1 MVSHYT
7 YNSASPPAAA
17 GAVLAPEVPGAMA
30 EAAATALQPRMRVL
44 IADRAPLVRA
54 GIRHCLHAA
63 ADVEIVGEA
72 ADGPGA
78 VQLAVALH
86 PDLVILDLALPGSS
100 GIEVMRAVGAQVAGV
115 RMLVLAQQ
123 RLHED
128 VRAAFAAGAAGYM
141 LKDDEVEPLPGILRA
156 LQAGRVHLS
165 PQLSELVVREY
176 VAGPRR
182 STRVPSLTQRQTEI
196 VARIARGRTSRE
208 IGAELGITVRT
219 VQTHRAHIMR
229 RLQVHTEAGL
239 VHAALHLGLLEH
251 G

>member
-1 MVSHYT
+1 MVSHDVST
-7 YNSASPPAAA
+7 SASPIEAAS
-17 GAVLAPEVPGAMA
+17 LAPPLPEVMA
-30 EAAATALQPRMRVL
+30 ETRATALQPRMRVL
-44 IADRAPLVRA
+44 VADRAPLVRA
-54 GIRHCLHAA
+54 GIRQCLHAA
-63 ADVEIVGEA
+63 PDVEIVGEA
-72 ADGPGA
+72 ADGPSA
-78 VQLAVALH
+78 VQLAVALQ
-86 PDLVILDLALPGSS
+86 PDLVILDLALPGTS
-100 GIEVMRAVGAQVAGV
+100 GVEVMRAVGAEVAGV

-123 RLHED
+123 RLQED

-141 LKDDEVEPLPGILRA
+141 LKDDDVEHLPGILRA

-176 VAGPRR
+176 VTGQRR
-182 STRVPSLTQRQTEI
+182 AARMPSLTHRQTEI
-196 VARIARGRTSRE
+196 VSRIARGRTSRE

-239 VHAALHLGLLEH
+239 VHAALHLGLLDH